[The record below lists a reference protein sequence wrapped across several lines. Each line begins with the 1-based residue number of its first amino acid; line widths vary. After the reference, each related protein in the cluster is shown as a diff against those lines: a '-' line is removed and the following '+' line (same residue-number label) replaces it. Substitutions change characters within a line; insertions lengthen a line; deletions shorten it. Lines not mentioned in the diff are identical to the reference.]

1 MNISSII
8 MKLSYQKLY
17 LLGKE
22 TKTTSC
28 KVSWKQTD
36 NNLFTSW
43 LKSIYSTFSLSI
55 TCSLYVF
62 ITLFIVLYT
71 TSQYCFHFST
81 WHQLSIYS
89 AGDHLEGQRFYLIWP
104 NLNKKPS
111 KQPVLRFVLYHC
123 KTTLVSSNM
132 LSVIKQSKKDKK
144 EKQPLPHCLNGTKT
158 QD

>member
-62 ITLFIVLYT
+62 IILSIVLYT

-81 WHQLSIYS
+81 WHQLSIYL
-89 AGDHLEGQRFYLIWP
+89 AGDHLDRDSIWYGQIWIRNPPNNQYYALCYIIVRHRWYL
-104 NLNKKPS
+104 
-111 KQPVLRFVLYHC
+111 QTC
-123 KTTLVSSNM
+123 LVS
-132 LSVIKQSKKDKK
+132 
-144 EKQPLPHCLNGTKT
+144 
-158 QD
+158 